1 MKTKRVNT
9 KYYYEVLGLTFDD
22 YRTLHISPYFR
33 YKSTPEE
40 KRLLSRLARTR
51 YKRRLNKY
59 LEWI

>member
-9 KYYYEVLGLTFDD
+9 KYYYEVLGMTFDM
-22 YRTLHISPYFR
+22 YKTLSTNLYHIN
-33 YKSTPEE
+33 KSNSKE
-40 KRLLSRLARTR
+40 KRMLSKLARTR